1 MTMIDRTME
10 PFVLLEKERTTDGA
24 GGYQTVWRDGL
35 TFFASVSSVTTAL
48 TTSAE
53 SVGASGTLTLTTDK
67 ALKLEFPDVVRR
79 ESTGRTY
86 RITTRSEDRQTPP
99 VSDLSYAQVDAE
111 EWRVPDDSG
120 SGTS

>member
-53 SVGASGTLTLTTDK
+53 SVGSSGTLTLTTDK
-67 ALKLEFPDVVRR
+67 ALNLEFPDVVRR

-86 RITTRSEDRQTPP
+86 RITTRSEDRRTPQ
-99 VSDLSYAQVDAE
+99 VSDLYYAQVDAE
-111 EWRVPDDSG
+111 EWRVPDDGG
-120 SGTS
+120 SGAS